1 MEVAMPLEV
10 QHLVQRE
17 ALRRSLR
24 SRVAVPSPSPPCIAL
39 SRLPGSDAAGVGQE
53 IARQLDF
60 TFFGIEIVDR
70 IARDAKLPRALA
82 ASFDE
87 RVRSSIDRYVVDAFR
102 AGAFLESDYLRAL
115 VRTVRSI
122 GAAGASVLLGRGS
135 PYILPA
141 GRTLRVFVVA
151 PREKR
156 LERLAKA
163 RGLSAPEA
171 ERELSREDEE
181 RRHFLVHHFRVDPD
195 DPTRYDL
202 TLNSAE
208 FSREQAAGLVVAAY
222 RARFPEAAEE
232 ARAAAP

>member
-24 SRVAVPSPSPPCIAL
+24 SRVAVPSPPRPCIAL
-39 SRLPGSDAAGVGQE
+39 SRLPGSDAAGIGQE

-70 IARDAKLPRALA
+70 IARDEKLPRALA

-141 GRTLRVFVVA
+141 ERTLRVLVVA
-151 PREKR
+151 PRAIR

-163 RGLSAPEA
+163 RGFGAAEA
-171 ERELSREDEE
+171 ERELSREDAE

-208 FSREQAAGLVVAAY
+208 FSRERAAGIVVAAY
-222 RARFPEAAEE
+222 RARFHEE
-232 ARAAAP
+232 AEATRAAST